1 MFRRLS
7 EIRDRMGIRAPAVL
21 MVSGCAA
28 VALTLWHQRGQEVVA
43 RAITEAPVAVVTSTQ
58 TATVGRVLVGL
69 GDAVASGQP
78 LISLESPELSAQK
91 KLVEARIAHA
101 LRAAELARL
110 ELIRGLKQEE
120 RSRALMLIEAQRD
133 LQATVAERTRRH
145 AEADVAGGM
154 LSEADKLR
162 EAGLIDP
169 YRAREQA
176 ALYAERTSLE
186 AESQAMSKLETQRL
200 TALKKEL
207 TELGVSDELLA
218 ASERVHAAEL
228 EMLTRERDELEARLL
243 ALTVRAPHAGRVS
256 ELASAGSVLQPGDL
270 VARVAPHVASRVA
283 MYAAQSEGPPA
294 VSGDAVAFT
303 VTLADGRTCRG
314 QDQVSVT
321 SEALPKP
328 AGLSGLAGIDVSGFP
343 VRVRLP
349 EHCTLPIGQLVELR
363 LEHR

>member
-21 MVSGCAA
+21 MVTGCAA

-58 TATVGRVLVGL
+58 TATVARVLVGL

-78 LISLESPELSAQK
+78 LISLEAPDLLAQK

-162 EAGLIDP
+162 EAGLI
-169 YRAREQA
+169 A
-176 ALYAERTSLE
+176 
-186 AESQAMSKLETQRL
+186 
-200 TALKKEL
+200 
-207 TELGVSDELLA
+207 
-218 ASERVHAAEL
+218 
-228 EMLTRERDELEARLL
+228 
-243 ALTVRAPHAGRVS
+243 
-256 ELASAGSVLQPGDL
+256 
-270 VARVAPHVASRVA
+270 
-283 MYAAQSEGPPA
+283 
-294 VSGDAVAFT
+294 
-303 VTLADGRTCRG
+303 
-314 QDQVSVT
+314 
-321 SEALPKP
+321 
-328 AGLSGLAGIDVSGFP
+328 
-343 VRVRLP
+343 
-349 EHCTLPIGQLVELR
+349 
-363 LEHR
+363 